1 MKTEQRLQWGG
12 HSQGAPGAAAQWAA
26 RRHAQQ
32 SFEQLQV
39 VPRSRPRAFGT
50 GRERIG
56 HSQASAGGDV
66 VQQAQEPAHWP
77 LKQVGRV

>member
-1 MKTEQRLQWGG
+1 MATAKELLEPQRSGRQGG
-12 HSQGAPGAAAQWAA
+12 MPSRA
-26 RRHAQQ
+26 
-32 SFEQLQV
+32 FEQLQV
-39 VPRSRPRAFGT
+39 VPRPRPRAFGT

-56 HSQASAGGDV
+56 HSQASVGGDV